1 MVSRRGSRSLFKTG
15 ITMRR
20 VMFLGALLM
29 KATYADAASPE
40 GGVAGPISPALGQGG
55 YHLGGTADHVRIATV
70 DRAGVDENKINVTV
84 EIDPGFHINA
94 NPASSDYLI
103 PTTLNMTDQA
113 PLRVIYPEPV
123 RYKPKFADEALD
135 VYEGTIR
142 ITAEFPQGAVAR
154 TRHLFGTVTAQACTD
169 VICLP
174 PADLAL
180 PQQ

>member
-1 MVSRRGSRSLFKTG
+1 MVSRPGSTSLFGTG
-15 ITMRR
+15 ITTRR
-20 VMFLGALLM
+20 AMLLAAILL
-29 KATYADAASPE
+29 KATYAYAASPDD
-40 GGVAGPISPALGQGG
+40 GGAASITAAMGQGS
-55 YHLGGTADHVRIATV
+55 YHLGGTADHVRIATIN
-70 DRAGVDENKINVTV
+70 RADVDENKIIVTV

-103 PTTLNMTDQA
+103 PTTLNMTDQT

-123 RYKPKFADEALD
+123 RFKPKFADEALD

-142 ITAEFPQGAVAR
+142 ITAEFPRGALAR
-154 TRHLFGTVTAQACTD
+154 IRYLFGTVTAQACTD

-180 PQQ
+180 PQ

>member
-1 MVSRRGSRSLFKTG
+1 MVSRPGSTSLFGTG
-15 ITMRR
+15 ITTRR
-20 VMFLGALLM
+20 AMLLAAILL
-29 KATYADAASPE
+29 KATYAYAASPDD
-40 GGVAGPISPALGQGG
+40 GGAASITAAMGQGS
-55 YHLGGTADHVRIATV
+55 YHLGGTADHVRIAT
-70 DRAGVDENKINVTV
+70 INRV

-103 PTTLNMTDQA
+103 PTTLNMTDQT

-123 RYKPKFADEALD
+123 RFKPKFADEALD

-142 ITAEFPQGAVAR
+142 ITAEFPRGALAR
-154 TRHLFGTVTAQACTD
+154 IRYLFGTVTAQACTD

-180 PQQ
+180 PQ

>member
-1 MVSRRGSRSLFKTG
+1 MSRPGSISLFGTG
-15 ITMRR
+15 IAMRKA
-20 VMFLGALLM
+20 MLLGAILL

-40 GGVAGPISPALGQGG
+40 GSAAASITAALGQGS

-70 DRAGVDENKINVTV
+70 DRAEVDENKIVVTL

-103 PTTLNMTDQA
+103 PTTLNMTGQT
-113 PLRVIYPEPV
+113 PLRVIYPKPV
-123 RYKPKFADEALD
+123 RFKPKFADEALD

-142 ITAEFPQGAVAR
+142 ITAEFPQGALAR
-154 TRHLFGTVTAQACTD
+154 TRYLFGTVTAQACTD